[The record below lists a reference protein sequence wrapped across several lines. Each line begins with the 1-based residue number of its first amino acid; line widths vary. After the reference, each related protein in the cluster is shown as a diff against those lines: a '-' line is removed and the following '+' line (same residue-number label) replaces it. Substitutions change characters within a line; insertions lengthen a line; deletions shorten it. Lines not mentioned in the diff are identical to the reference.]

1 MKLTKLAAFLIGLS
15 LTPAW
20 VLAAQATEESA
31 MPLAQQQAVDVDE
44 FDKHMVQ
51 AQEHLKKMEELM
63 TEIQQAKDP
72 KERQKLLQEHQAMM
86 QRGMEMM
93 GDLWGRGMMGRQMT
107 KSGMVGWKDMG
118 DRYSAMTPEQ
128 MKQHQYMMDRYM
140 GMQQMMIDQLMQR
153 QHQIDMQPPER
164 R

>member
-1 MKLTKLAAFLIGLS
+1 MKLTKLTAFLIGAS

-20 VLAAQATEESA
+20 ALAAQGTEGSP
-31 MPLAQQQAVDVDE
+31 MPLAQQPAVNVEE
-44 FDKHMVQ
+44 FDKHMAQ
-51 AQEHLKKMEELM
+51 AQEHLKKMEEVM

-86 QRGMEMM
+86 QRGMGMM
-93 GDLWGRGMMGRQMT
+93 GDLWGRGMIGRQMM
-107 KSGMVGWKDMG
+107 KSGMMGWKDMG

-140 GMQQMMIDQLMQR
+140 GMQQMMMDQLMQR
-153 QHQIDMQPPER
+153 QHQMDMQPR
-164 R
+164 